1 MRTVKVVTA
10 LVLFA
15 VAFTLFL
22 KLVDSVALVSGLV
35 ILGVMGVAGITLAF
49 TGLPGPSRKREH

>member
-1 MRTVKVVTA
+1 MRMVKVLTA
-10 LVLFA
+10 LILFA

-35 ILGVMGVAGITLAF
+35 ILGVMGAAGMILAF
-49 TGLPGPSRKREH
+49 VGLPGLTRKREH